1 MQMQRAMKHILGM
14 GVFAVATGGQSLA
27 ADLYPAPHP
36 AVAYV
41 AAAAS
46 PYWTG
51 FYFGGNLGVGWSHGS
66 FFDTAGNTFT
76 PNNDAIFWL
85 EAKLATT
92 TNSGAALLLV
102 SKQTSTGQ
110 AIITTPV
117 TQPRASM

>member
-1 MQMQRAMKHILGM
+1 MQRAMKHMLGM

-66 FFDTAGNTFT
+66 FSDTAGNNFT
-76 PNNDAIFWL
+76 PNNDANFL
-85 EAKLATT
+85 VGGQVGY
-92 TNSGAALLLV
+92 SGAALLLV
-102 SKQTSTGQ
+102 SKQSSTGQ